1 MKNIKNNLINL
12 GRVMAL
18 TAIFSLS
25 ISRAQG
31 VFISE
36 YAEGSSNNKY
46 IEIYNNTGAA
56 IDLSTYQI
64 WRISNGGDWA
74 EGESN
79 SVQLE
84 GSVAPGDVWIVCN
97 SSANDEIQA
106 ASDLIG
112 STATFFNG
120 DDAIGLAHNGTLID
134 IVGDA
139 GDDPGVGW
147 PVAGI
152 ANATGE
158 HTLVRKSNIGIG
170 NIDWVSSAG
179 TDATDSEWIVLGQ
192 DDFSNIGIHTHTPPS
207 PFAHVWKLVP
217 EAGSLVVSSGEN
229 ATGSVHWQND
239 AASVATR
246 ACLFDDKYILNDDGT
261 FVNDMGTETWL
272 ETWQGVDEG
281 CGAPIS
287 PHDGSNSATWSY
299 DETDMS
305 LTLDGVGAYFALAK
319 AYNGG
324 ELGSL
329 TDAVPNSRT
338 YDIL

>member
-1 MKNIKNNLINL
+1 MKNIKNNLTNL
-12 GRVMAL
+12 GRVIAL
-18 TAIFSLS
+18 TAIFGLS

-46 IEIYNNTGAA
+46 IEIYNNTSAA

-120 DDAIGLAHNGTLID
+120 DDAIGLAHNGILID
-134 IVGDA
+134 LVGDA
-139 GDDPGVGW
+139 GDDPGAGW

-152 ANATGE
+152 DNATGE

-179 TDATDSEWIVLGQ
+179 TDANNSEWIVLGL
-192 DDFSNIGIHTHTPPS
+192 SLIH
-207 PFAHVWKLVP
+207 
-217 EAGSLVVSSGEN
+217 
-229 ATGSVHWQND
+229 
-239 AASVATR
+239 
-246 ACLFDDKYILNDDGT
+246 I
-261 FVNDMGTETWL
+261 
-272 ETWQGVDEG
+272 
-281 CGAPIS
+281 
-287 PHDGSNSATWSY
+287 
-299 DETDMS
+299 
-305 LTLDGVGAYFALAK
+305 
-319 AYNGG
+319 
-324 ELGSL
+324 
-329 TDAVPNSRT
+329 
-338 YDIL
+338 